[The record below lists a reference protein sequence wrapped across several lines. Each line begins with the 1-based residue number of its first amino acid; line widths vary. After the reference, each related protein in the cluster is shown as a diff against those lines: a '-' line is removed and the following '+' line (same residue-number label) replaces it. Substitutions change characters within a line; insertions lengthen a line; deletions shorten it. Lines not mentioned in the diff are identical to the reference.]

1 MSVFGLRERNIMKDS
16 KYRAFSVKNLLITF
30 ACIAIIGASS
40 FSIYLHL
47 MERAKINNTLNQI
60 ATLIN
65 NTYSIYNWRKPYDG
79 LGNMSAVQMG
89 ILPRDMIV
97 SPLVL
102 QNPFHGDVHLSSV
115 SNGEGFAILYGG
127 LPPKACNAIASTDW
141 GHHNSSGLK
150 YLMISPSGYLMPKF
164 FPERLS
170 DGEYDSSNLPL
181 KYEETS
187 KHCICNGSKCA
198 VLFFFQ

>member
-1 MSVFGLRERNIMKDS
+1 MKNS
-16 KYRAFSVKNLLITF
+16 KYRVFSVKNLLITF
-30 ACIAIIGASS
+30 ACIAIIGASG

-79 LGNMSAVQMG
+79 LGNLSAVQMG